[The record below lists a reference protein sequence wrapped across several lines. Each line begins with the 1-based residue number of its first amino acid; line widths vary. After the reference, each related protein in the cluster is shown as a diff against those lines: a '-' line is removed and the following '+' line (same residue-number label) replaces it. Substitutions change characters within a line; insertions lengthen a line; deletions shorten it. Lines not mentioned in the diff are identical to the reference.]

1 MAQKYSQNR
10 RLIFG
15 IRVFLTKNKVIS
27 QTPYFEKYCICF
39 KVRRKPV
46 RPCPT
51 AVSADRQA
59 GGVVN
64 TYKNAMQY
72 KENYLQIL
80 MSMIIV

>member
-1 MAQKYSQNR
+1 
-10 RLIFG
+10 LIFG

-46 RPCPT
+46 CPCP
-51 AVSADRQA
+51 QA

>member
-1 MAQKYSQNR
+1 VYYNTLFISIPKST
-10 RLIFG
+10 LIFG
-15 IRVFLTKNKVIS
+15 YL
-27 QTPYFEKYCICF
+27 P
-39 KVRRKPV
+39 
-46 RPCPT
+46 
-51 AVSADRQA
+51 DGRQA